1 MLPTDLTVLAV
12 VENDG
17 NFLMIEERVSGR
29 RVLTQPGGHI
39 EAGESPED
47 ALVREV
53 QEESGCHIAVANL
66 LGVYLWIHPQTR
78 QQFLKIAY
86 IGDLLSQ
93 KNTAQLEES
102 VFGVHWLSAAEIRGR
117 TRNLRNPVV
126 LRCIDDF
133 QAGCR
138 QSSTLLEGMLPLQHN
153 VHAVLASASLV

>member
-17 NFLMIEERVSGR
+17 EFLVIEERVSGR

-53 QEESGCHIAVANL
+53 LEESGCDIAVRDL
-66 LGVYLWIHPQTR
+66 VGVYLWIHPQTR

-86 IGDLLSQ
+86 EGDLLVQHESP
-93 KNTAQLEES
+93 QLEES
-102 VFGVHWLSAAEIRGR
+102 VFGVYWLSAAEIRR
-117 TRNLRNPVV
+117 RARKLRNPVV
-126 LRCIDDF
+126 MRCIDDY
-133 QAGCR
+133 QAGRR